1 MSSNDVPGLRKEDYF
16 ASQQESIYR
25 HTDFLFAPLLALQ
38 WLAAIATALWISPR
52 TWIGTT
58 SEIHPHVWAAIFL
71 GGVISS
77 FPLLLIWKW
86 PGHSLTR
93 HAVAVAQL
101 FTSALFI
108 HLSGGRIEA
117 HFHIF
122 GSLAFLAFYRDWRVL
137 VTGSVV
143 VVADHLLRGLFW
155 PESIF
160 GVNSPDLLRALE
172 HGGWVVFEDIF
183 LFLSIRQSLREMH
196 NVAAHQ
202 ADLEALNTA
211 IESKVVL
218 RTAELS
224 ASEEKFR
231 QLSAA
236 APIGIFQTDSSGRCL
251 YVNRCLTEIL
261 GLSSDQVLGN
271 GWIEA
276 LHPDDGE
283 SVWQEWQIAANSGH
297 DFEREYRVI
306 TPTHELRLVHVR
318 AKTMR
323 TAANQLIGHVGTMED
338 ITKRKLVETE
348 LAQARDAALESAR
361 LKSEFLANMSHEIRT
376 PMNAVIG
383 MSDLLLKTDLTPEQS
398 EFARTVSR
406 SAELLLT
413 ILNDILDFSKIEA
426 GKLSLVEEDFDLRQ
440 VIEDTLELLAEN
452 AHAKG
457 LELAGLLPPETPTHL
472 RGDPG
477 RIRQVLTNLVGN
489 AIKFT
494 ESGEVVVQV
503 SEECRDTV
511 HITMR
516 LQIMDTGIGI
526 APETQARLFQAFTQ
540 ADGST
545 TRKYG
550 GTGLGL
556 AICKRLVEMMEGE
569 IGIESKLGDGSL
581 FWFTV
586 KLKHP
591 VAPISLKHRPIDSL
605 AKIRVLVV
613 DDNATNG
620 RVLHYQLAALDMPD
634 EYASSAEKA
643 LRMLRA
649 AAAAGMPYRLAILDM
664 QMPDMDGLALARVM
678 QSDPTFSRT
687 RKIMLTS
694 LGLRP
699 EGRVMHEAGILECLL
714 KPAKEARLFECL
726 VRVMSEKSTHPEA
739 RNLPGEAGA
748 PPPLQN
754 PVNGQLRILLAE
766 DNLVN
771 QKVVLAQLRKL
782 GYEADI
788 AANGLEVL
796 TAYEQTP
803 YDVILMD
810 CHMPE
815 MGGYEA
821 SRKIRERA
829 SNADGNSKPRIRI
842 IALTANAMEGDRE
855 KCLAAGM
862 DDYLSKP
869 TRIDDLSSALARVR
883 KVAPRDGDQWGQSG
897 HV

>member
-71 GGVISS
+71 GGVICS

-101 FTSALFI
+101 STSALFI

-452 AHAKG
+452 PMPRDLNWQGFSRPRH
-457 LELAGLLPPETPTHL
+457 LLTFAATPDGFA
-472 RGDPG
+472 R
-477 RIRQVLTNLVGN
+477 
-489 AIKFT
+489 
-494 ESGEVVVQV
+494 
-503 SEECRDTV
+503 C
-511 HITMR
+511 
-516 LQIMDTGIGI
+516 LQIW
-526 APETQARLFQAFTQ
+526 
-540 ADGST
+540 
-545 TRKYG
+545 
-550 GTGLGL
+550 L
-556 AICKRLVEMMEGE
+556 A
-569 IGIESKLGDGSL
+569 
-581 FWFTV
+581 
-586 KLKHP
+586 
-591 VAPISLKHRPIDSL
+591 
-605 AKIRVLVV
+605 
-613 DDNATNG
+613 
-620 RVLHYQLAALDMPD
+620 MP
-634 EYASSAEKA
+634 SSSPKA
-643 LRMLRA
+643 VR
-649 AAAAGMPYRLAILDM
+649 
-664 QMPDMDGLALARVM
+664 
-678 QSDPTFSRT
+678 SSSRSP
-687 RKIMLTS
+687 KN
-694 LGLRP
+694 
-699 EGRVMHEAGILECLL
+699 AGIQ
-714 KPAKEARLFECL
+714 
-726 VRVMSEKSTHPEA
+726 ST
-739 RNLPGEAGA
+739 
-748 PPPLQN
+748 
-754 PVNGQLRILLAE
+754 
-766 DNLVN
+766 
-771 QKVVLAQLRKL
+771 
-782 GYEADI
+782 
-788 AANGLEVL
+788 
-796 TAYEQTP
+796 
-803 YDVILMD
+803 
-810 CHMPE
+810 
-815 MGGYEA
+815 
-821 SRKIRERA
+821 
-829 SNADGNSKPRIRI
+829 
-842 IALTANAMEGDRE
+842 
-855 KCLAAGM
+855 
-862 DDYLSKP
+862 
-869 TRIDDLSSALARVR
+869 
-883 KVAPRDGDQWGQSG
+883 
-897 HV
+897 